1 LEKWTLKRI
10 AGEMC
15 FNHTTGT
22 PEFADDFL
30 PFQAAELEQRMECQ
44 QAEWKAAAPEV
55 ASFKTSMYLLATF
68 NSPQKN
74 LNSKASTRHFVT
86 GFQTM

>member
-1 LEKWTLKRI
+1 
-10 AGEMC
+10 MC

-68 NSPQKN
+68 NSPQKKPKLKG
-74 LNSKASTRHFVT
+74 LNEAFRHWLPNHVISL
-86 GFQTM
+86 GHGGD